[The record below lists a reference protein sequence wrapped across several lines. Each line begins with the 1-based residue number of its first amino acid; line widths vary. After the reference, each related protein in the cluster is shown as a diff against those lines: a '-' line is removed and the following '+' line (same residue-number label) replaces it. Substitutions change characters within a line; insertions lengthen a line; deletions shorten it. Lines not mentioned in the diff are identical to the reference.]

1 MKTEYFFSC
10 RPRLKTKLTLETL
23 QLFFFEC
30 SRPVRRVGLR
40 RLTAKIFTKGMKMID
55 GQD

>member
-1 MKTEYFFSC
+1 MKTEYFFFMPSQVENKAHA
-10 RPRLKTKLTLETL
+10 RNTAT
-23 QLFFFEC
+23 FFFEC